1 MAIKM
6 KEENGGGKKLNA
18 VMTVEAS
25 LILPVF
31 IMLFMNVLSI
41 VEVYRIHS
49 SVAESLWDEGRKT
62 AKYCYL
68 KEAAENIS
76 GSQELDISGIWA
88 ISAALSGSGG
98 IAKDLEN
105 YPVWEKIVNGGKS
118 GFWVNRK
125 TEENGMISIDC
136 RYRVHPLFLSLTP
149 VSKEIENHYCGH
161 AWIGYVPGDGESAE
175 GEDDIYVYITETGTV
190 YHKNRECSYLNP
202 SIRSIKTDDLGSARN
217 KGGAVYYACPLCKS
231 MAGGGNCYV
240 TDYGTSYH
248 TSITCSGLKRT
259 IYAVKLS
266 EVGGRS
272 GCSKCSG

>member
-1 MAIKM
+1 M
-6 KEENGGGKKLNA
+6 KEIKGSGKNLNA

-31 IMLFMNVLSI
+31 IMLFMNILSI
-41 VEVYRIHS
+41 VEVYRVHS

-62 AKYCYL
+62 AKYHYL
-68 KEAAENIS
+68 KEAAENIP

-88 ISAALSGSGG
+88 LSAALSGTGE

-125 TEENGMISIDC
+125 VEKNGMISIDC
-136 RYRVHPLFLSLTP
+136 KYRIHPLFMSFTP
-149 VSKEIENHYCGH
+149 ISKGIENHYYGH
-161 AWIGYVPGDGESAE
+161 AWIGYVLGDGKNME
-175 GEDDIYVYITETGTV
+175 GEEEIYVYITETGTV

-202 SIRSIKTDDLGSARN
+202 SIRSIKAEDLDSARN

-231 MAGGGNCYV
+231 MAERENRYV

-248 TSITCSGLKRT
+248 TSIICSGLKRT
-259 IYAVKLS
+259 VYAVKLS
-266 EVGGRS
+266 EAGERS
-272 GCSKCSG
+272 ACSKCGG